1 MVSILISATC
11 LTRALLEALLTFSRN
26 LIPDL
31 SDLTVTVV
39 VTSITVTITQGT
51 TVSSIMFINKD
62 KSNLFS
68 LKKLVETITNFIE
81 SSFIILEKLKENGL
95 IK

>member
-11 LTRALLEALLTFSRN
+11 LIRQLLEALLTFSRN

-31 SDLTVTVV
+31 SDLTVAVV

-68 LKKLVETITNFIE
+68 LKKLVETNTNFIE